1 MKLSENYNSAKAKYG
16 EIADKMRAAKI
27 SDGFLLSACRFNQEN
42 GVPPEDLFNY
52 FHQWCIYVLRHKRID
67 VNTFDFNG
75 FYSTIQEYK
84 NKYGIPNQIYNDGK
98 VVIGLLRSSKDLA
111 YFPVKVSWCISQ
123 PKMFQQ
129 YSNDPMAYTI
139 YIIDN
144 GQYGKSDAERYVCML
159 IDKNGDVFYWNLA
172 NQRMDREA
180 MMAYDDTLTQ
190 GALSYIG
197 KLCQDRKG
205 VVNEMIANRIIQITE
220 SDIKKMV
227 MECVCRIISEA
238 TINGHTYAIKKQL
251 GKWECIDGIYA
262 DYDFSEFGKEDY
274 CQDVRMY
281 MDTTAPKD
289 VPATYCL
296 FRRMDNGKYFYAKI
310 VMAPERGLKKTKF
323 LIVRRSEVP
332 QEILTDFST
341 LPLPPERVL
350 SSPSWHR
357 KHRLSEKIKVYKKHC
372 IDNNGEKWPDFMSDQ
387 DIQIQNGYMRQH
399 KVTRASQLL
408 PIALNSFPSSL
419 GTFE

>member
-238 TINGHTYAIKKQL
+238 TINGHTYPIKKQM
-251 GKWECIDGIYA
+251 GKWMCIDGIYWERYLP
-262 DYDFSEFGKEDY
+262 DCPEKGLCY
-274 CQDVRMY
+274 DVRMY
-281 MDTTAPKD
+281 DNINVPKGKWE
-289 VPATYCL
+289 TYAL
-296 FRRMDNGKYFYAKI
+296 WRRIDNGRYFYTTI
-310 VMAPERGLKKTKF
+310 IQRQEGNNQTLWKTVPLSK
-323 LIVRRSEVP
+323 VP
-332 QEILTDFST
+332 QEILTDFRT

-372 IDNNGEKWPDFMSDQ
+372 IDNNGEKWPDFMSD
-387 DIQIQNGYMRQH
+387 
-399 KVTRASQLL
+399 
-408 PIALNSFPSSL
+408 
-419 GTFE
+419 